1 MLGFGPKCVFLYR
14 VSQKKCLIVIFLWGC
29 PPCYGLV
36 NITVALQWGGGE
48 ITPKAEKS
56 LNHSILTFID
66 REMRLGHV
74 DT

>member
-1 MLGFGPKCVFLYR
+1 MIE
-14 VSQKKCLIVIFLWGC
+14 VS
-29 PPCYGLV
+29 
-36 NITVALQWGGGE
+36 VALREGGVAPHAMVWLIYMWGGGE